1 MLQLFLIDGESVRQM
16 SVSGPDELHLPTRL
30 WVDAVAA
37 DEQELAWLR
46 EVFGIDP
53 EAAEEDADIEFSAR
67 AYEEDGAIY
76 LRSDF
81 LSGRQQDYSVVP
93 VKLVLKGETLI
104 SLHDEDVPIL
114 RLLRLRLRNR
124 PAPVGGA
131 VGLLVEIYA
140 RDVEYTADALE
151 DIHAELKDIGASV
164 LAERRGTDEEAAEF
178 IARLTLQEA
187 RNGTLRRNL
196 MDTRRALSFLARER
210 LLDKGQGKVLQQVLQ
225 DIESLLSHT
234 AFVFDKINFLM
245 DAIVGFININQSK
258 VVKIFSVAAVAML
271 PPTLIASIYGMNF
284 EYMPELSQKWG
295 YPMSLA
301 LMVVSVVLP
310 FWYFRRKGWLK

>member
-1 MLQLFLIDGESVRQM
+1 MLQLFLIEGECVRQTNAN
-16 SVSGPDELHLPTRL
+16 GPDDLRRPTCL
-30 WVDAVAA
+30 WIDAVAP
-37 DEQELAWLR
+37 DQQEMGWLR
-46 EVFGIDP
+46 EVLGIDP
-53 EAAEEDADIEFSAR
+53 EAAQQDEDIEFSAR
-67 AYEEDGAIY
+67 AYEEGGAVY

-81 LSGRQQDYSVVP
+81 LSGRQQDSSVVP
-93 VKLVLKGETLI
+93 VRLVLKDGRLITL
-104 SLHDEDVPIL
+104 HEEDVPIL

-124 PAPVGGA
+124 PAPAGGA

-151 DIHAELKDIGASV
+151 DIYAELRDIGAQV
-164 LAERRGTDEEAAEF
+164 LAERRGSDAEAAEF
-178 IARLTLQEA
+178 IARLAVQEA

-210 LLDKGQGKVLQQVLQ
+210 ILDKGQNKVLQQVLH
-225 DIESLLSHT
+225 DIESLYSHT

-245 DAIVGFININQSK
+245 DAIVGFININQNK
-258 VVKIFSVAAVAML
+258 VVKIFTVAAVAML

-284 EYMPELSQKWG
+284 EYMPELAQPWG

-301 LMVVSVVLP
+301 LMVVSVVVP

>member
-1 MLQLFLIDGESVRQM
+1 MLQLFLIEGECVRQT
-16 SVSGPDELHLPTRL
+16 SATGPDDLRAATRL
-30 WVDAVAA
+30 WVDAVAP

-46 EVFGIDP
+46 EVFDIDP
-53 EAAEEDADIEFSAR
+53 EAAQQDADIEFSAR
-67 AYEEDGAIY
+67 AYADGGAIY

-81 LSGRQQDYSVVP
+81 LAGRQQDYSVVP
-93 VKLVLKGETLI
+93 VKLVLKDETLI

-124 PAPVGGA
+124 PAPAGGA

-140 RDVEYTADALE
+140 RDVEYTADVLE
-151 DIHAELKDIGASV
+151 DIHAELKDIGAHV

-178 IARLTLQEA
+178 ITRLTLQEE

-210 LLDKGQGKVLQQVLQ
+210 ILDKGQNKVLQQVLH
-225 DIESLLSHT
+225 DIESLYSHT
-234 AFVFDKINFLM
+234 AFIFDKINFLM
-245 DAIVGFININQSK
+245 DAIVGFININQNK

-284 EYMPELSQKWG
+284 EYMPELAQPWG

-301 LMVVSVVLP
+301 LMVISVALP